1 MQFAYDDNKNLHAKF
16 ILIVFI
22 RLAPIQKN
30 WHADRYRSLILER
43 GHRVLSLFMVIT
55 GIHEVGPAG

>member
-22 RLAPIQKN
+22 RLAPISKKL
-30 WHADRYRSLILER
+30 ASR
-43 GHRVLSLFMVIT
+43 
-55 GIHEVGPAG
+55 